1 MALVS
6 KVSEKRPI
14 MRGLSL
20 NSQSTGA
27 VSPARI
33 SRFYALAACLA
44 LASPLYAVAPGDW
57 QDYGRDGGNG
67 RFSPLKEVTPANVGK
82 LHQAWVYHMRPAGYK
97 VETFPGMSE
106 TMRKHFATGFS
117 PSEATPLVVKG
128 VMYIPTPYGRVVAL
142 DASTGS
148 ELWAYTMPPRDQPAT
163 RGVAYWPGGHGV
175 GPRIVFGTRA
185 GKLIALDAASGK
197 PATDFGTDG
206 IVDMKTPEVMNG
218 NRGAP
223 LGMSSPPTIY
233 QDLII
238 TGSRVQEM
246 PVKGASGDVRAWNA
260 RTGKLVWTFHSVP
273 QPGEYGHDSWEG
285 DSWKGRSGNNVWNN
299 VIVDNKRGIAYLP
312 FGAPTFDRWGG
323 DRHGMNLFA
332 NSIVAVDARTG
343 KYLWHFQTVHHDIWD
358 VDLPVA
364 TLIDVRRGG
373 RDIPAIAV
381 MNKTA
386 IMFILDR
393 VTGKP
398 VYDVREVPVPT
409 DTDVP
414 GEQPWPTQPM
424 PASPPPLTR
433 LSYSAEDLNDLTPSM
448 KAVCQKLTDDLHV
461 VPAKMFQPPR
471 ADSSVNFFPSSL
483 GGVDWGSG
491 SFDPRTG
498 LYVIN
503 VNSLASPQQLAQQ
516 GDGTWGMKE
525 GYQYFQ
531 DRETG
536 NPCQKPP
543 WGELVAVDVN
553 KGTIAW
559 RRPLGDNQDPA
570 FKDAGRISAG
580 GPITTASGLTFIG
593 ATTDDKIRAFDSKT
607 GKLLWE
613 AVLPA
618 SNYGTPMTYRDRSGR
633 QIVAVVA
640 TGGFSGSP
648 PNSDTVV
655 AFSLR

>member
-1 MALVS
+1 L
-6 KVSEKRPI
+6 I
-14 MRGLSL
+14 
-20 NSQSTGA
+20 SQSAGP
-27 VSPARI
+27 VSFART
-33 SRFYALAACLA
+33 SRALALTACLT
-44 LASPLYAVAPGDW
+44 LAAPLLAAAPGDW
-57 QDYGRDGGNG
+57 QDYGRDGGNA
-67 RFSPLKEVTPANVGK
+67 RFSPLREVTPANVGK
-82 LHQAWVYHMRPAGYK
+82 LRQAWVYHMRPAGYK
-97 VETFPGMSE
+97 VETFPGLPE
-106 TMRKHFATGFS
+106 TMRKRFATGFS

-142 DASTGS
+142 DAATGK
-148 ELWAYTMPPRDQPAT
+148 ELWAYVMPPRDQAGT
-163 RGVAYWPGGHGV
+163 RGVAYWPGGQGA

-185 GKLIALDAASGK
+185 GKLIALDAATGK
-197 PATDFGTDG
+197 PAAGFGADG

-233 QDLII
+233 KNLII

-246 PVKGASGDVRAWNA
+246 PVKGASGDVRAWDA

-285 DSWKGRSGNNVWNN
+285 DSWKQRSGNNVWTN
-299 VIVDNKRGIAYLP
+299 VIVDDKRGIAYLP

-323 DRHGMNLFA
+323 DRHGANLFA

-364 TLIDVRRGG
+364 TLIEVRRNG
-373 RDIPAIAV
+373 RVIPAIAV

-424 PASPPPLTR
+424 PVSPPPLAR
-433 LSYSAEDLNDLTPSM
+433 LTYSAADINDLTPAM
-448 KAVCQKLTDDLHV
+448 KAVCQRLTDEMHV
-461 VPAKMFQPPR
+461 VPARMFQPPR
-471 ADSSVNFFPSSL
+471 ADSAVNFFPSSL

-491 SFDPRTG
+491 SFDPQTG

-503 VNSLASPQQLAQQ
+503 VNALASPQQLAQQ
-516 GDGTWGMKE
+516 PDGTWGMKD

-580 GPITTASGLTFIG
+580 GPITTAAGLTFIG
-593 ATTDDKIRAFDSKT
+593 ATTDDKIRAFDTAT

-613 AVLPA
+613 ATLPS
-618 SNYGTPMTYRDRSGR
+618 SNYGVPITYRDRSGR

-648 PNSDTVV
+648 PNSDAVV